1 LPSSAALR
9 LPFAAVVFDCDG
21 VLVNSF
27 AAVEQ
32 AWGDLA
38 RELELPVDEVLST
51 IHGVRAE
58 DTLRRFL
65 APEDLGAALSQLEA
79 MELEAAKSATPIAG
93 ARELVDALDSARWGV
108 ATSGSRVLAEARLR
122 ACGFPDPAVLVAA
135 DDVERGKPH
144 PDPYLTAAAGLG
156 VPPDEV
162 VVLEDSP
169 TGAEAA
175 RAAGATVIAVATSFP
190 AGTFPARV
198 TVPDLR
204 SITVVSGALV
214 VSG

>member
-1 LPSSAALR
+1 VR

-21 VLVNSF
+21 VLVDSF

-38 RELELPVDEVLST
+38 RELGLPVEEVLAT
-51 IHGVRAE
+51 VHGVRAE
-58 DTLRRFL
+58 DTLRRFV
-65 APEDLGAALSQLEA
+65 APEDLDAARSRLEA
-79 MELEAAKSATPIAG
+79 MELEAARSAQPIAG
-93 ARELVDALDSARWGV
+93 ARELVAALEGLDGARWGV

-122 ACGFPDPAVLVAA
+122 ACGFPAPAVLVAA
-135 DDVERGKPH
+135 EDVERGKPH

-156 VPPDEV
+156 APPDQV

-175 RAAGATVIAVATSFP
+175 RAAGATVIAVATSFA

-204 SITVVSGALV
+204 SITVDGGALV
-214 VSG
+214 VD